1 MEYEMTFKVNGEN
14 RKRNV
19 NADNVEEA
27 KKIIRKSLNRG
38 DEVQFISILP
48 VDSQLDYLKNIFNL
62 K

>member
-1 MEYEMTFKVNGEN
+1 MEYEATFKVNGEN

-38 DEVQFISILP
+38 DEVEFVSII
-48 VDSQLDYLKNIFNL
+48 DTTKIFDYFKDIFGL
-62 K
+62 

>member
-1 MEYEMTFKVNGEN
+1 MEYEVTFKVNGEN

-38 DEVQFISILP
+38 DEVEFVSIID
-48 VDSQLDYLKNIFNL
+48 VTKIFDYFKDIFGL
-62 K
+62 

>member
-1 MEYEMTFKVNGEN
+1 MEYEATFKVNGEN

-38 DEVQFISILP
+38 DEVEFVSIID
-48 VDSQLDYLKNIFNL
+48 VTKIFDYFKDIFGL
-62 K
+62 